1 MMSLAMRSPEHEC
14 KPAPMRVLIV
24 DDSQVVCERLRSMLT
39 AIDKVDVRLANQ
51 AAEADVA
58 LLQQDL
64 PDAVILDLV
73 LEDGP
78 AFHLIRDVK
87 SIDTD
92 ITVIVLTN
100 YAFNSYRQKCL
111 AKGAD
116 YFFDKSS
123 EFDQVVDI
131 IEQMSCEEAT

>member
-1 MMSLAMRSPEHEC
+1 MMSLAMRTPEQ
-14 KPAPMRVLIV
+14 KGKSAPMRVLIV
-24 DDSQVVCERLRSMLT
+24 DDSQVVCERLRSVLT
-39 AIDKVDVRLANQ
+39 EIDKVDVQLANE

-58 LLQQDL
+58 LLQEDL

-87 SIDTD
+87 SIDPD
-92 ITVIVLTN
+92 IKVIVLTN
-100 YAFNSYRQKCL
+100 YPFKAYRQKCL

-131 IEQMSCEEAT
+131 IEEMSREEAA